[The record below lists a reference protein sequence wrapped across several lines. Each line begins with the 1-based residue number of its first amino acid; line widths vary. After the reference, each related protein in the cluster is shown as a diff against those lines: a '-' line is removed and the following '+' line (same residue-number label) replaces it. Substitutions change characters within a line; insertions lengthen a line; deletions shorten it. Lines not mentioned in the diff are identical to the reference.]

1 VADRSGERTLW
12 LAGYVALVLAP
23 VVLLVV
29 APYPGTASFAT
40 TVAAGLGFA
49 GLTVLALQVVMP
61 SRARAFTAPFGIDVL
76 LRFHRQLG
84 AVALILVIAH
94 VVVLIADDSSRFSL
108 LDLVHAP
115 FRAKAGVI
123 AILALL
129 ALTATS
135 LWRRPLRLPY
145 EAWRA
150 LHVLLGLAVIGFAF
164 AHVIGVSKF
173 VATGSVRW
181 GVLLFVL
188 AAGAAAFYLR
198 IGRPFAAGARPY
210 AVREVRRERGG
221 ATTLELAADG
231 HAGVP
236 FGPGQFAWIKL
247 AQAPYSLTEHPFSF
261 ASSAER
267 PERPAFTIKSLGDFT
282 ERVAELE
289 PGTPVLLD
297 GPHGSFRE
305 ALPDAGFVLVAGG
318 IGITPA
324 MSLLR
329 TLADRGDRRPV
340 TLVYGQPRLGRRDVP
355 RRARRAGA
363 ATRPRR
369 RPRALA
375 APGGLG
381 RRARAHRRGAARA
394 RPPGRRRRAQRPRLR
409 AAGDDGGGPG
419 GAARAGRPARPA
431 ARRGLR
437 PRLSPPGPNWTNVG
451 QGGGRTVD

>member
-1 VADRSGERTLW
+1 VADRSAERTLW

-29 APYPGTASFAT
+29 APYPGGASFAT

-94 VVVLIADDSSRFSL
+94 VVVLIAEDSSRFSL
-108 LDLVHAP
+108 LDIVHAP
-115 FRAKAGVI
+115 FRAKAGVV

-173 VATGSVRW
+173 VATGPVRW

-210 AVREVRRERGG
+210 AVRAVRRERGG

-231 HAGVP
+231 HPGVP

-247 AQAPYSLTEHPFSF
+247 AHAPYSLTEHPFSF

-267 PERPAFTIKSLGDFT
+267 PERPAFTIKALGDFT

-297 GPHGSFRE
+297 GPHGSFHE
-305 ALPDAGFVLVAGG
+305 ALPGAGFVLVVGG

-340 TLVYGQPRLGRRDVP
+340 TLLYGSREWDDVTFRDELQ
-355 RRARRAGA
+355 
-363 ATRPRR
+363 
-369 RPRALA
+369 ALA
-375 APGGLG
+375 QQLDLDVVHVLSQPPEGWDGERG
-381 RRARAHRRGAARA
+381 RIDAALLERVLPDDVAERNVLVCGPPEMTAAARA
-394 RPPGRRRRAQRPRLR
+394 ALRAQGVPRGQLHVE
-409 AAGDDGGGPG
+409 DF
-419 GAARAGRPARPA
+419 AR
-431 ARRGLR
+431 
-437 PRLSPPGPNWTNVG
+437 V
-451 QGGGRTVD
+451 